1 MSIEGYPVTKACLI
15 YKIMVLENVRYRLEE
30 ELRVFTKKAS
40 EDVQRFLRTAKESS
54 RMDGVQL
61 LDALDVK
68 CTVIE
73 RLTGLF
79 RQLIA
84 DPEDRSLI
92 ANQPNNHL
100 HGPVLKWGRNVM
112 ISNILKFGPMLHNVV
127 LATSIT
133 NAVQT
138 LGAALTIQQI
148 QTVFTSL
155 MSQAQVQIPNA
166 LQYNQTKDNQ
176 LSSDDCQD
184 QSRPKTPV
192 RHHSHNVTLGNPATR
207 STGQQFEKPL
217 HGVTSCL
224 QNEELGTD
232 VTIQHQKQTS
242 SQLIQFLQTKCRS
255 DLLACFPGTV
265 QPSVDSATHDDMSP
279 LLIEGTLSEV
289 KGKPVYDNLYQGTN
303 GLLIATS
310 APVFEV
316 KEDYIDGALRCT
328 YIVSTKYELWDIGN
342 IFIDENL
349 ISSRSPPQQVDVLG
363 STSGTCAETKEEITE
378 ASSVQRHITGGV
390 GTLSPCPI
398 GSNLAISKLVG
409 PELQQLSLDTDLHC
423 SRSFAEMDCIPDI
436 GTYVLG
442 WFPRQKM
449 WCRGQVL
456 KINGM
461 REGASV
467 NLGSAGGVHNIN
479 LEVRRID
486 YGDVACISLQH
497 IKELDDLTAALP
509 EQALQ
514 VALANVSPVNGQD
527 WTPEAVC
534 WLKDKV
540 HNRTLFARLFPQ
552 ETKVMV
558 ELFMEKGKI
567 GGMRRSASLSTR
579 LALCGHANHSMI
591 NLNLRKSLNSGRDKN
606 VQREAA

>member
-1 MSIEGYPVTKACLI
+1 MSIEGYPVTKVCLI

-30 ELRVFTKKAS
+30 ELRIFTKKAS
-40 EDVQRFLRTAKESS
+40 EDVQSFLRSAKESS
-54 RMDGVQL
+54 RMDGVKL
-61 LDALDVK
+61 LNELDVK

-84 DPEDRSLI
+84 EPEDRSLI

-112 ISNILKFGPMLHNVV
+112 ISSILKFGPMLHNVV

-176 LSSDDCQD
+176 PSSDNCQD
-184 QSRPKTPV
+184 QSRSRIPV
-192 RHHSHNVTLGNPATR
+192 RHHSRGVTLGTPATQ
-207 STGQQFEKPL
+207 STGKQFEKPL

-224 QNEELGTD
+224 QNQELGTD

-255 DLLACFPGTV
+255 DLLTCFPGRV
-265 QPSVDSATHDDMSP
+265 EPSVDSATHDDMSP
-279 LLIEGTLSEV
+279 SIIEGTPSEV

-316 KEDYIDGALRCT
+316 KEDYVDGALRCT
-328 YIVSTKYELWDIGN
+328 YIVSTKYELWDIGD

-349 ISSRSPPQQVDVLG
+349 ISSRRSQQVDVLG
-363 STSGTCAETKEEITE
+363 STSGACTETKEE
-378 ASSVQRHITGGV
+378 ASSVQRHITSGV
-390 GTLSPCPI
+390 GALGPT
-398 GSNLAISKLVG
+398 GQDDNLAISKVGKKVPVFQVRKYEEMAVTVTHVVSPSNFFIQLVG
-409 PELQQLSLDTDLHC
+409 PQLQQLSLAIDLHC
-423 SRSFAEMDCIPDI
+423 SRSFSEMDCIPDI

-449 WCRGQVL
+449 WCRGQVI

-461 REGASV
+461 RGGASV
-467 NLGSAGGVHNIN
+467 NLAKAGGVQNIN
-479 LEVRRID
+479 LEV
-486 YGDVACISLQH
+486 
-497 IKELDDLTAALP
+497 
-509 EQALQ
+509 
-514 VALANVSPVNGQD
+514 SPVKGQD
-527 WTPEAVC
+527 WTTEAVC
-534 WLKDKV
+534 WFKDKV

-552 ETKVMV
+552 EPKVMV
-558 ELFMEKGKI
+558 ELFLEKGKI

-579 LALCGHANHSMI
+579 LALCGHANHSI
-591 NLNLRKSLNSGRDKN
+591 ISLNLRKSLNDGRDKN
-606 VQREAA
+606 VQSEVA